1 MRGVTKTQVAGL
13 FLTGA
18 AVGAAVA
25 LVFAPK
31 TGAQTRR
38 DIRRLSKKTMDQL
51 DNLQSDVREQVSDR
65 YEQVLE
71 VFDNVK
77 DYVEDGKTRLRKMIK
92 TA

>member
-18 AVGAAVA
+18 AVGAALA

-31 TGAQTRR
+31 TGVQTRR
-38 DIRRLSKKTMDQL
+38 DIRRFSKKTMDQL

-65 YEQVLE
+65 YEQVME
-71 VFDNVK
+71 VFDNMK